1 LERKRGHFLFVAA
14 RKMFS
19 LPRLRFSI
27 GSKAGAAGVSQF
39 AFLIMSPGGSIE
51 KTGGLPAGS
60 PASLLQEC
68 LACGVMVVGAR
79 ERITACTAEAAG
91 YLHAEAARLENASIN
106 SLPAPLPEL
115 IRAAS
120 SGKAVTN
127 REIEIQTPPGA
138 ATVLRASFLPVKTR
152 ASSQVVV
159 VLSNLASA
167 PVFERN
173 LRRLDRLASLGAL
186 SASMAHEIKN
196 GMVAVQTFVD
206 LLAQKNQDAEL
217 AGVAGR
223 ELQRINTIVTQMLR
237 FAAPKAAAFST
248 VPAHELLDHSLR
260 LLQHQ
265 IGAKMISLRRDYQA
279 APDTVHGDDAQ
290 LQQVFMNLLLNAIE
304 AMGTNGVL
312 TVATEIAESGG
323 RRLLKIHI
331 QDTGVGVAQ
340 ENLGR
345 LFEPFFTTKKHGT
358 GLGLAISKS
367 VALEHHGAIEV
378 RSEIAKGSTFT
389 LTLPV
394 SDAV

>member
-1 LERKRGHFLFVAA
+1 
-14 RKMFS
+14 
-19 LPRLRFSI
+19 
-27 GSKAGAAGVSQF
+27 
-39 AFLIMSPGGSIE
+39 MSPGGSIE

-312 TVATEIAESGG
+312 TVSTEITDGKQ
-323 RRLLKIHI
+323 LQI
-331 QDTGVGVAQ
+331 QIRDTGAGVAR

-345 LFEPFFTTKKHGT
+345 LFEPFFTTKKNGT
-358 GLGLAISKS
+358 GLGLAISKRI
-367 VALEHHGAIEV
+367 ALEHQG
-378 RSEIAKGSTFT
+378 EIHLQSAVNQGSTFT
-389 LTLPV
+389 LSLPV
-394 SDAV
+394 LVAI